1 MSDRIRL
8 LIADD
13 HAVVRE
19 GLRTILAAEKDMEVL
34 GEARD
39 GLEAVQKA
47 GELRPDVILMD
58 LAMPRLGFLEAIRQI
73 KAQQPNARILVLTSF
88 SEDDKVFPALEA
100 GALGYMM
107 KDSTGEVLVQ
117 AVRVVA
123 LDQPALDPEVTRKLL
138 QRQAPPK
145 RTAGQTDILL
155 TSREKELLG
164 LVGRGLSNQDIA
176 RELGLSEL
184 TVRTHVSNILGKLD
198 LENRTQAALYAL
210 RHGLARLES

>member
-1 MSDRIRL
+1 MGDRIRL
-8 LIADD
+8 LIVDD

-19 GLRTILAAEKDMEVL
+19 GLRTILGAEKDMEVL

-58 LAMPRLGFLEAIRQI
+58 LAMPRQGGLEAIRQI
-73 KAQQPNARILVLTSF
+73 RAQQPEARILVLTSF

-123 LDQPALDPEVTRKLL
+123 LDQPALDQEVTRKLL
-138 QRQAPPK
+138 QRREASKQTP
-145 RTAGQTDILL
+145 GQTDVLL

-176 RELGLSEL
+176 QALGLSEL
-184 TVRTHVSNILGKLD
+184 TVRTHVSNILGKLE
-198 LENRTQAALYAL
+198 LANRTQAALYAL
-210 RHGLARLES
+210 RHGLARLEP